1 MSLRI
6 CYARIDVMKTTTN
19 SKNIV
24 RDRAL
29 QLGYSIQECFS
40 FEGCYYILDVN
51 TSIVIA
57 GAQDFLAWED
67 VVRWVYEAESPS
79 TLQ

>member
-1 MSLRI
+1 
-6 CYARIDVMKTTTN
+6 MKTTKN
-19 SKNIV
+19 SENIV

-29 QLGYSIQECFS
+29 QMGYSIQECFA

-57 GAQDFLAWED
+57 GAQDFLAWEE
-67 VVRWVYEAESPS
+67 VVRWVVEADRPS